1 MISILYCRKGVNLV
15 ISDIVRLFLLYY
27 VVLNNYEEVVKVI
40 LEFFFII
47 YWVKFE
53 IYKEM
58 YKLDI

>member
-1 MISILYCRKGVNLV
+1 MISISYCRKGVNLV
-15 ISDIVRLFLLYY
+15 ILDIVRLFLLYY

>member
-1 MISILYCRKGVNLV
+1 MISISYCRKGVNLV
-15 ISDIVRLFLLYY
+15 ILDIVRLFLLYY

-58 YKLDI
+58 LKLDI

>member
-15 ISDIVRLFLLYY
+15 ILDIVRLFLFYY

-40 LEFFFII
+40 LEFFFIV

-58 YKLDI
+58 

>member
-15 ISDIVRLFLLYY
+15 ILDIVRLFLLYY

-58 YKLDI
+58 

>member
-15 ISDIVRLFLLYY
+15 ILDIVRLFLLYY

-58 YKLDI
+58 LKLDI

>member
-1 MISILYCRKGVNLV
+1 MISILYCRKGVNFV
-15 ISDIVRLFLLYY
+15 ILDIVRLFLLYY

-58 YKLDI
+58 

>member
-1 MISILYCRKGVNLV
+1 MISISYCRKGVNLV
-15 ISDIVRLFLLYY
+15 ILDIVRLFLLYY

-58 YKLDI
+58 

>member
-1 MISILYCRKGVNLV
+1 MISILYCRRGVNLV
-15 ISDIVRLFLLYY
+15 ILDIVRLFLLYY

-58 YKLDI
+58 

>member
-15 ISDIVRLFLLYY
+15 ILDILRLFLLYY

-40 LEFFFII
+40 LEFFFIV

-58 YKLDI
+58 